1 MNVAV
6 CYLKVFQVL
15 FQTGVPNLWTAEPR
29 LDSLEGWTNSPGV
42 ATGSVKAPGPVPIQ
56 VLLQQVEEKTDHLL
70 GLPGRERQIGR
81 PGDSGEGRHRE

>member
-1 MNVAV
+1 MVSW
-6 CYLKVFQVL
+6 VL
-15 FQTGVPNLWTAEPR
+15 FWTCVLTLWMTEHQ

-70 GLPGRERQIGR
+70 GLPGRERQKGR
-81 PGDSGEGRHRE
+81 PGDSGEGRHREW